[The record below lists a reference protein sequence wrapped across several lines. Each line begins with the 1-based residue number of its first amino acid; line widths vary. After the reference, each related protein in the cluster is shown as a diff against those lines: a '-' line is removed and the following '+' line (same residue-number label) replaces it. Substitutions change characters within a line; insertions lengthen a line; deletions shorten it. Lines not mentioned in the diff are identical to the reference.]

1 MKINFLKDIS
11 MKIMPES
18 HIQNFKQKFR
28 KKIYL
33 NFWTLKLILFVSIFI
48 LPVPSFA
55 VDITSVNVKLQN
67 SEIHVSASVN
77 PDPKLIGDTKEG
89 LSKEFV
95 FYIDLFRI
103 WHIWPD
109 EFVSGKKIVKI
120 LKSDPIKREY
130 VAVSIEGNIQLE
142 KRFKDSESMFNWA
155 MNITDMKLTNIKG
168 LEAGSYFVRITL
180 ESHIRKLP
188 PVIGYLLFFVPE
200 KEFSIHKDSQ
210 TFSIPLRG
218 TTK

>member
-1 MKINFLKDIS
+1 
-11 MKIMPES
+11 
-18 HIQNFKQKFR
+18 
-28 KKIYL
+28 
-33 NFWTLKLILFVSIFI
+33 
-48 LPVPSFA
+48 
-55 VDITSVNVKLQN
+55 
-67 SEIHVSASVN
+67 VN